1 MDNRKI
7 KTAWLFQ
14 KYDGCSFFASGVME
28 QLHSQNYSMT
38 CIYLEKRSDAHN
50 ILEDFGC
57 RVMNIGHEGTARVF
71 NPFVLWRLSKF
82 LRDNEIDVLHCHRH
96 KATFYGSLAAS
107 IARTPV
113 IISHVHG
120 LKRTR
125 TLFRRLVNCILY
137 RIVGKVIVISE
148 SVRRDVLESNPRL
161 PVSKVIIIRNS
172 IDFKKFDNDSISRQ
186 EAREIIGLSE
196 NAFIFGTV
204 GRLVPTKG
212 HKYLISAFV
221 KVWRTIPNAHLV
233 VLGNGKLEAELKE
246 QAARLGCADAITF
259 AGRRN
264 DVPQL
269 LRAFDV
275 FVLSSIAE
283 GLGVALLEAMAASLP
298 CIASAVGGIPEI
310 IYNEEVGYLVPPQD
324 PDALSAAMIACYSAP
339 EQDRRRMGEAASKMV
354 EQFYSDDLYVEK
366 LDKIY
371 KEELIKNRNIN

>member
-28 QLHSQNYSMT
+28 KLHSQNYSMT

-57 RVMNIGHEGTARVF
+57 RVMNIGREGTTRVF
-71 NPFVLWRLSKF
+71 NPFVLWRLLKF

-125 TLFRRLVNCILY
+125 TLFRRLVNCMLY
-137 RIVGKVIVISE
+137 QIVCKVIVISE

-161 PVSKVIIIRNS
+161 PVDKVITIRNS

-186 EAREIIGLSE
+186 EAREILGLSGD
-196 NAFIFGTV
+196 AFIFGTV

-212 HKYLISAFV
+212 HKYLISAFI
-221 KVWRTIPNAHLV
+221 KVWRLIPNAHLV
-233 VLGNGKLEAELKE
+233 IVGSGKLEAELKE
-246 QAARLGCADAITF
+246 QAAQLGCSDAITF

-264 DVPQL
+264 DVPRV

-275 FVLSSIAE
+275 FILSSIAE

-298 CIASAVGGIPEI
+298 CIASTVGGIPEI
-310 IYNEEVGYLVPPQD
+310 IYNEELGYLVPPQD
-324 PDALSAAMIACYSAP
+324 PDALSAAMISCYSAS
-339 EQDRRRMGEAASKMV
+339 EQDRRRMGEAATKMV
-354 EQFYSDDLYVEK
+354 ERLYSDDLYVEK
-366 LDKIY
+366 LDRLY